1 MNLSTTQL
9 RITFRIILSVFLL
22 IMAGVTSANDSES
35 QAVPAPIKVTAL
47 NYVKVKTAIQ
57 FDKYLALTGGKMN
70 TFLHRRN
77 LVGVNVKSSKRL
89 NRDTLYSFAIVD
101 ISKGATLTIPDVG
114 GRYVSAQIVNED
126 GFTNRVFYGSGTFE
140 LSVEEF
146 DTPFVWVL
154 IRTLVSEAIS
164 GDIKAANKLQDQMSI
179 RSKSSKAY
187 VHPAYDVPSFEATT
201 KLLLELG
208 TGINSNVGAAGKKG
222 EVDSVMQLL
231 ASAYGF
237 GTLPETESYLVNV
250 EPGLPANG
258 TFVMTVK
265 DVPVDGFWSVTV
277 YNKDGYF
284 NENPF
289 NRYSVNDRTAVR
301 NADGSITIQFGG
313 DTTKENALPI
323 SAGWNYVV
331 RLYRPRQEILNGE
344 WQFPDIVKLSP

>member
-22 IMAGVTSANDSES
+22 IMAGVASANDSES

-208 TGINSNVGAAGKKG
+208 TGKKG

-284 NENPF
+284 NEN
-289 NRYSVNDRTAVR
+289 RTAVR